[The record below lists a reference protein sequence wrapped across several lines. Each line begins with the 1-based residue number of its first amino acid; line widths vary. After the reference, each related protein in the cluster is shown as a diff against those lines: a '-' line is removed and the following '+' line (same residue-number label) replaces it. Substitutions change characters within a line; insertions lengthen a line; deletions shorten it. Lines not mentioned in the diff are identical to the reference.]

1 MDATFFESAAEWRA
15 WLEANHD
22 KETEI
27 MVGFYKK
34 ASGKPSVTY
43 HEAVEQALCF
53 GWIDGVRRSI
63 DADAYSN
70 RFTPRKP
77 KSHWSQVNIKHVE
90 RLTEQ
95 GLMHEAGL
103 KAFNDR
109 DPEKQNQYS
118 FEREN
123 VQLDPAY
130 EAQFRANAQ
139 AWEHFQRRPPS
150 YRKPAIWWVMSAKQE
165 ATRQKRLATL
175 IEDSAAGRKIAPL
188 TRKNEREE

>member
-1 MDATFFESAAEWRA
+1 MDAIFFKSAAEWRA
-15 WLEANHD
+15 WLESHHD
-22 KETEI
+22 NETEV
-27 MVGFYKK
+27 MVGFYRKD
-34 ASGKPSVTY
+34 SGKPSVTY

-53 GWIDGVRRSI
+53 GWIDGVRQKL
-63 DADAYSN
+63 DADSYAN

-77 KSHWSQVNIKHVE
+77 RSHWSQVNIGHVE
-90 RLTEQ
+90 RLTAA
-95 GLMHEAGL
+95 GLMHPAGL
-103 KAFNDR
+103 KAFSER

-130 EAQFRANAQ
+130 EAQFRANAG
-139 AWEHFQRRPPS
+139 AWEHFQSRPPS

-165 ATRQKRLATL
+165 ATRLKRLATL

-188 TRKNEREE
+188 TRKNERE

>member
-22 KETEI
+22 TATEL

-34 ASGKPSVTY
+34 GSGKPSVTY

-63 DADAYSN
+63 DADSYTN

-77 KSHWSQVNIKHVE
+77 RSNWSQVNIRHVE

-103 KAFNDR
+103 KAFNAR

-123 VQLDPAY
+123 ARLDPAY
-130 EAQFRANAQ
+130 EAQFRADAK
-139 AWEHFQRRPPS
+139 AWEHFMSRPPS

-175 IEDSAAGRKIAPL
+175 IADSAAGRKIAVL
-188 TRKNEREE
+188 RRKNERA